1 VLSVKQAL
9 LRALKDLDS
18 LNVSYA
24 VIGGLAVSARIEPRM
39 TRDVDFAVSVNDD
52 SGAEEIL
59 FKLQQLGYVVD
70 SVIEQTAAERLATAR
85 LVRQDGG
92 GVILDLLFS
101 SSGIEPEVVLAS
113 QEIELFGGTRTAIA
127 TVGHLLALK
136 ALSESDSRPQ
146 DTIDLVALSKAAQHT
161 DWDAAFTAAALIT
174 DRGYNRGRDLP
185 ARLLKLREQATTQ
198 APD

>member
-1 VLSVKQAL
+1 MLSVKQAL

-161 DWDAAFTAAALIT
+161 DWDAAFAAAALIT